1 MMKKICSWLLV
12 MALFAAALVGCGP
25 REAQGDETI
34 KDTGEKEETSTPVD
48 VRIAALKGPTAMGM
62 VKLMD
67 DVDKG
72 EVKSENYSFQ
82 IAASADEVT
91 PKLVQGDLD
100 IAAVPANLSSI
111 LYNNTKGKVQ
121 VLAVNTLGV
130 LYIVENGE
138 TVQSAADLKGK
149 TIYASGKGSTP
160 ESVSYTHLTLPTT

>member
-1 MMKKICSWLLV
+1 
-12 MALFAAALVGCGP
+12 
-25 REAQGDETI
+25 
-34 KDTGEKEETSTPVD
+34 
-48 VRIAALKGPTAMGM
+48 MGM

-111 LYNNTKGKVQ
+111 L
-121 VLAVNTLGV
+121 L
-130 LYIVENGE
+130 
-138 TVQSAADLKGK
+138 
-149 TIYASGKGSTP
+149 
-160 ESVSYTHLTLPTT
+160 

>member
-12 MALFAAALVGCGP
+12 MALFAAALAGCGE
-25 REAQGDETI
+25 REAKGDKTI
-34 KDTGEKEETSTPVD
+34 KDTREKEETSTPVD

-121 VLAVNTLGV
+121 VLA
-130 LYIVENGE
+130 
-138 TVQSAADLKGK
+138 DRK
-149 TIYASGKGSTP
+149 
-160 ESVSYTHLTLPTT
+160 SVV

>member
-1 MMKKICSWLLV
+1 MMKKICS
-12 MALFAAALVGCGP
+12 CP

-34 KDTGEKEETSTPVD
+34 KDTREKEETSTPVD

-121 VLAVNTLGV
+121 V
-130 LYIVENGE
+130 
-138 TVQSAADLKGK
+138 
-149 TIYASGKGSTP
+149 
-160 ESVSYTHLTLPTT
+160 

>member
-1 MMKKICSWLLV
+1 
-12 MALFAAALVGCGP
+12 
-25 REAQGDETI
+25 
-34 KDTGEKEETSTPVD
+34 
-48 VRIAALKGPTAMGM
+48 
-62 VKLMD
+62 MD

-121 VLAVNTLGV
+121 VLAVNTHWCSLHCREWGNGTV
-130 LYIVENGE
+130 RSGFEREDDLCKRKGIHSGICAQLYLKRKWYGSCLRCNNRVEKR
-138 TVQSAADLKGK
+138 AL
-149 TIYASGKGSTP
+149 
-160 ESVSYTHLTLPTT
+160 